1 MKIFKLDIFFWI
13 MLLAFASSWYFL
25 EDKVMWQ
32 SIFLIT
38 LGVYLFLSFII
49 RAVIL
54 QSIKENQ
61 QEISFSDAMQKQ
73 KQWNTSTWVNV
84 RAIIVTYHSVGKVM
98 DNGNEVGKLF
108 AITVQVDKASGGSWR
123 TLIKDVYV
131 PITHLNSFGKNTE
144 VQVLYN
150 PENRYKE
157 IIFENNNWHFEVK
170 K

>member
-49 RAVIL
+49 RAVVL

-61 QEISFSDAMQKQ
+61 QEISLSYAMQ
-73 KQWNTSTWVNV
+73 KQWNTSTWLNA

-98 DNGNEVGKLF
+98 DNGNEVGVIF
-108 AITVQVDKASGGSWR
+108 TIMVQVDKASGGSWR
-123 TLIKDVYV
+123 TLIKDVFV
-131 PITHLNSFGKNTE
+131 PIKHLNSFGKNTE

-157 IIFENNNWHFEVK
+157 IIFENNNCHFEV
-170 K
+170 